1 MLILSETVSRRIKSL
16 RNNVM
21 YLTTDYHNFNAGK
34 QAETEA
40 RVKHSAY
47 TTID

>member
-1 MLILSETVSRRIKSL
+1 MLILPETVSRRIKSL
-16 RNNVM
+16 RDNAM
-21 YLTTDYHNFNAGK
+21 YLTTDYHNFNVGK

-47 TTID
+47 TSLD

>member
-1 MLILSETVSRRIKSL
+1 
-16 RNNVM
+16 M